1 MSKPT
6 DIERVSVGEEA
17 VVAAD
22 PPKLMQR
29 LSDAL
34 KRLHYSPRTSEAY
47 LAWIRR
53 YIVFHGLRHPKELK
67 RGDIEVFLTHLAVKR
82 KVSGSTQNQALS
94 AILFLYRKV
103 LCEDA
108 AWIEAPE
115 RAYRP
120 KRMPVVTHTQAD
132 RAAAV
137 WLGPSPDGGIDAS
150 SEGHRLC
157 TE

>member
-1 MSKPT
+1 
-6 DIERVSVGEEA
+6 
-17 VVAAD
+17 
-22 PPKLMQR
+22 MQR

-67 RGDIEVFLTHLAVKR
+67 QADIEGFLTHLAVQR
-82 KVSGSTQNQALS
+82 KVSASTQNQALS

-103 LCEDA
+103 LGEDA

-115 RAYRP
+115 RACRP
-120 KRMPVVTHTQAD
+120 KRQGAE
-132 RAAAV
+132 
-137 WLGPSPDGGIDAS
+137 GPAHGSSGE
-150 SEGHRLC
+150 SEGGLGKAP
-157 TE
+157 